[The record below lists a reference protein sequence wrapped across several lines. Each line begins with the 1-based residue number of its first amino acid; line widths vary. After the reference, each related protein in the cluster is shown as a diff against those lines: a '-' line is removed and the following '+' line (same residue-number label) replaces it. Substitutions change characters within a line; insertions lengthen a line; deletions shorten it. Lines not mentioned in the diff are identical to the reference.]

1 MRDSA
6 SGHRS
11 VPHTTDLRI
20 EACPPGDSC
29 IGKRCS
35 VRWKAGLARKVARL
49 IPLGVVKG

>member
-20 EACPPGDSC
+20 ETCPPATAAS
-29 IGKRCS
+29 GKRCS